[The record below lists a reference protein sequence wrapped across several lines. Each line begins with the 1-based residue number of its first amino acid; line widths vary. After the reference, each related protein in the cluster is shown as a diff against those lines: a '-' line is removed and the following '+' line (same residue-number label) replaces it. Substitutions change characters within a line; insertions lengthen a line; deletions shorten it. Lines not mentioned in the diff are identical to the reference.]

1 MNLNKRELN
10 YAPTPGRCLVALG
23 LLLLLLPGLPIV
35 GQTTNDS
42 SYKFNV
48 PDRFANQPI
57 DAAHP
62 VDAGSTNHTI
72 NDFPPEP
79 KDVFHLMDQV
89 ADSNEDLHPIDFG
102 VANGVIDPSS
112 KGQKA
117 IYGRNTWLLWC
128 GGNEDFWDWLSQD
141 AYGVLDFLKMIDSR
155 KRESR
160 FRDLGLINQ
169 PGMKASTKPGPYG
182 LYLDTVERRIGEEG
196 GYSPYSTKL
205 VPGRTG
211 PEGLESDGVNPA
223 VYGYPSGIIGLRLFP
238 NPKFD
243 EAARRRWN
251 PEAFYNDP
259 VYSKDPRTVR
269 PFLVGMSC
277 ALCHVAIH
285 PLNPPVNPEE
295 PLWANLSS
303 IIGNQYFRTSSAF
316 GSPVERGNFLWYY
329 LAAQQ
334 PGTID
339 TSMVTTD
346 HINNANAMNPV
357 FELPARIDRALLNP
371 AEDQGAPARTFPGS
385 GDGVRKVPRV
395 LMEGADSV
403 GVFGALARVF
413 LNIGLFHDEWNL
425 CSNPVIGFVGQRP
438 FSIDVCRR
446 NSVYWR
452 VNENFRVGYLAEFF
466 LWDNRTNV
474 APGKSKGKRIQA
486 STAGMHL
493 DQARAPQCSIELK
506 LLGVGEKPTPKPG
519 RLLYALGKDVNGH
532 LKVTIYDANGQFA
545 VEKDETGVTGKDSQ
559 WEALRTATAHYSTA
573 DAISDDHKAEILE
586 TVSSLVEYS
595 PKFISLPENKHHWDP
610 DRALDGSRVFVR
622 NCMICHSSKQPV
634 GFNLTF
640 SQKPPGGAQTWDK
653 APENPNSLCLP
664 YNWQDWEIFKKSPSY
679 KAYVDAAMTLSGAG
693 NAAKV
698 KEFIAENFLSTDL
711 RIPVTLVGTCAARAL
726 ATNGKEGQV
735 WAEYSSTTY
744 KQLPSVGLIPY
755 YDPFSH
761 TTNFYKAPGNGPG
774 FYRPASLVGVWAT
787 APLLH
792 NNSLGFYLP
801 DWDEARRV
809 SVEGRLAMFDDAI
822 NKLLWKSKRELS
834 PSGEAGLRDP
844 SPSVWHG
851 KDPGWIFR
859 TDMETELRIPRGHIR
874 HLIVGTLPGLVYRP
888 LVPLVLGAL
897 DYPWAPPLLLGVFS
911 LGIRIW
917 NRRFYFYLLVTEG
930 AVLLA
935 VLWLTGLGYLLPWVI
950 WIPPL
955 TLIVGG
961 WLWVDSAPSTS
972 ANASSQTKPVP
983 SWEIWAKTFV
993 RWSAIVSKGLILVG
1007 LFAALWVGRTFVNG
1021 QICDL
1026 VVGPFPKGVPVN
1038 ALMNLDPDSP
1048 FLDRLGALRGIM
1060 STIGKL
1066 RADDLRPKEKRFT
1079 DEQRLA
1085 IFEAEAG
1092 PALMKVSKCPDF
1104 IMDRGHYFGEAL
1116 SDADK
1121 VDLIAFL
1128 KTL

>member
-1 MNLNKRELN
+1 MKKRELN
-10 YAPTPGRCLVALG
+10 HAYTTRRCLVTLG
-23 LLLLLLPGLPIV
+23 LLLLVLV
-35 GQTTNDS
+35 GQTVVGQSTNDS
-42 SYKFNV
+42 GYKFNV
-48 PDRFANQPI
+48 PDRFVDLPIDPAHPI
-57 DAAHP
+57 DA
-62 VDAGSTNHTI
+62 GSMNHTI

-89 ADSNEDLHPIDFG
+89 ADSNGHLHPIDFG
-102 VANGVIDPSS
+102 VTNGVVDQNN

-169 PGMKASTKPGPYG
+169 PGMKASTTPGPYG
-182 LYLDTVERRIGEEG
+182 LYLDRVERRIGEEG
-196 GYSPYSTKL
+196 GYSPYLTKR

-243 EAARRRWN
+243 EAARKRWN
-251 PEAFYNDP
+251 AEAFYNDP

-277 ALCHVAIH
+277 ALCHVAVH

-316 GSPVERGNFLWYY
+316 GSPVERGNFLWHY

-357 FELPARIDRALLNP
+357 FELPARMERARLNP
-371 AEDQGAPARTFPGS
+371 AEVQGDPARTFPGD
-385 GDGVRKVPRV
+385 GDAIRRVPRV

-466 LWDNRTNV
+466 LWDKRANV
-474 APGKSKGKRIQA
+474 SPANPKGERVQA
-486 STAGMHL
+486 STAGMRL
-493 DQARAPQCSIELK
+493 DQARAPQGSIDLK
-506 LLGVGEKPTPKPG
+506 LLGIGEQPVSKPG
-519 RLLYALGKDVNGH
+519 RPLYALGKDANGH
-532 LKVTIYDANGQFA
+532 LKVVILDADGKTT
-545 VEKDETGVTGKDSQ
+545 VDTDETRVTGKDSQ
-559 WEALRTATAHYSTA
+559 WDALRAATALYSTA
-573 DAISDDHKAEILE
+573 DAISTDHKAEILE
-586 TVSSLVEYS
+586 TVSSLVGYS
-595 PKFISLPENKHHWDP
+595 PKFISLPENKRHWDP
-610 DRALDGSRVFVR
+610 DRALDGSRVFAR
-622 NCMICHSSKQPV
+622 NCMICHSSKQPE

-640 SQKPPGGAQTWDK
+640 SQKPPGGVKAWDL
-653 APENPNSLCLP
+653 APVNPDTVVLP
-664 YNWQDWEIFKKSPSY
+664 YRWEDWETFKKSPSY
-679 KAYVDAAMTLSGAG
+679 KAYVEAALVLSGAG

-711 RIPVTLVGTCAARAL
+711 RIPVTLVGTCAARSL

-744 KQLPSVGLIPY
+744 KQLPSVGSISY
-755 YDPFSH
+755 FDPFSH
-761 TTNFYKAPGNGPG
+761 TTNLFPAPGNGPG

-792 NNSLGFYLP
+792 NNSVGVYLP
-801 DWDEARRV
+801 DWEEARRV
-809 SVEGRLAMFDDAI
+809 SVAGRLAMFDDAI
-822 NKLLWKSKRELS
+822 NKLLWKSKRELT

-859 TDMETELRIPRGHIR
+859 TDMETELRIPRAHIR
-874 HLIVGTLPGLVYRP
+874 HLIVGTLPGFVYRP
-888 LVPLVLGAL
+888 LAPLVLGVL
-897 DYPWAPPLLLGVFS
+897 DHPWVLPLLLGVFS
-911 LGIRIW
+911 LAIRLLG
-917 NRRFYFYLLVTEG
+917 RRYFFYLLVVEG
-930 AVLLA
+930 AALLA
-935 VLWLTGLGYLLPWVI
+935 IIWMTGLGYLLPLAI
-950 WIPPL
+950 WILPL
-955 TLIVGG
+955 TLIIGG
-961 WLWVDSAPSTS
+961 WLWVSSDFDAGNKVSAGAKPEKAWERST
-972 ANASSQTKPVP
+972 KY
-983 SWEIWAKTFV
+983 IL
-993 RWSAIVSKGLILVG
+993 RWSAIVSKGLLLVG

-1048 FLDRLGALRGIM
+1048 LLDRLGALRGIM

-1066 RADDLRPKEKRFT
+1066 RSDDLRPKEKRLT